1 MYLHN
6 HLIINLKYNRL
17 DSDDNLGPSY
27 RIVGFDVLPHSIDEM
42 KPGMI
47 IKQALSLR
55 RLLSPIYPCGIR
67 FESYSY
73 GRDLKF
79 YLIVEKTEQVILCDS
94 NLENRFQFES
104 YS

>member
-1 MYLHN
+1 MKYLYIFITIRPSVTLQIKYEHGYKLGVIDGDKVYLHN

-47 IKQALSLR
+47 IQWA
-55 RLLSPIYPCGIR
+55 Y
-67 FESYSY
+67 
-73 GRDLKF
+73 
-79 YLIVEKTEQVILCDS
+79 IL
-94 NLENRFQFES
+94 
-104 YS
+104 